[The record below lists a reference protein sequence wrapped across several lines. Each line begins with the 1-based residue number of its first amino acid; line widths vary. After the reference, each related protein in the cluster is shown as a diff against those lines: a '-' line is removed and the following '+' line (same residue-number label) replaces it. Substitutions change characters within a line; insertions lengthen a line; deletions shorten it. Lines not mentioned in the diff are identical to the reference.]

1 MSNVGKNI
9 KRIRVARHMSQDD
22 LAIKLGVT
30 RSAVSGWEVGRNE
43 PSIDMLKQIATTLH
57 VSVVLLI

>member
-1 MSNVGKNI
+1 MSEVGKNI
-9 KRIRVARHMSQDD
+9 KRMRVARHMSQDD